1 MRFGIEEETSGFTE
15 PPGGTVLHR
24 DVRVL
29 SSFEPPGGT
38 VLLRAVLSH
47 GIEPWKGSSSEPSYC
62 QTEPTSNPVGNTVAS
77 QAVSI
82 IGLVK
87 PLDFDWVA
95 GNSSP
100 AGFPESFVGD
110 EYRYGG

>member
-1 MRFGIEEETSGFTE
+1 MVSPSLPGALSSIETCVYC
-15 PPGGTVLHR
+15 PPSSLPGA
-24 DVRVL
+24 L
-29 SSFEPPGGT
+29 SSFEPCCPMESS
-38 VLLRAVLSH
+38 RA
-47 GIEPWKGSSSEPSYC
+47 EPSWDSC
-62 QTEPTSNPVGNTVAS
+62 RTEPTSNPVGNTVAS